1 MPKHRVQVSGS
12 APRGWITI
20 PLADGGDPEAV
31 AVFMREPTL
40 PSSRIV
46 VRERTA
52 ESPTVNLE
60 KHAQGDAMRL
70 NARVSR
76 AEYISFKP
84 VSQYGQE
91 LEFIEG
97 GVLVR
102 GDRLYSAVRKT
113 DNRSL
118 VIELLFSAP
127 YDQYDLVKPEFVS
140 FLQTLEVV
148 EDEG

>member
-1 MPKHRVQVSGS
+1 MPKYKVQVNGRS
-12 APRGWITI
+12 PHGWLTI

-31 AVFMREPTL
+31 AVFVREPTL
-40 PSSRIV
+40 PASRIV
-46 VRERTA
+46 VRERTVDW
-52 ESPTVNLE
+52 PTLNLE
-60 KHAQGDAMRL
+60 KHAQGDAARL

-97 GVLVR
+97 GILVR
-102 GDRLYSAVRKT
+102 GDRLYSTVRT
-113 DNRSL
+113 ADNRSL
-118 VIELLFSAP
+118 VLELLFSSP

>member
-1 MPKHRVQVSGS
+1 MAKHKVQVSGNR
-12 APRGWITI
+12 PCGWITV
-20 PLADGGDPEAV
+20 PLIDGGDPEAV
-31 AVFMREPTL
+31 AVFVREPAPPT
-40 PSSRIV
+40 SRIV
-46 VRERTA
+46 VRERTYDWPA
-52 ESPTVNLE
+52 VNLE
-60 KHAQGDAMRL
+60 KHAQGDAVRL

-91 LEFIEG
+91 LEFFEG

-102 GDRLYSAVRKT
+102 GDRLYSAVRT
-113 DNRSL
+113 ADNRSL
-118 VIELLFSAP
+118 VIELLFSSP